1 MDIYV
6 TNPLKYSL
14 WKQPTGVVA
23 HTFDPR
29 AQDVGAC
36 DFSEFKAN
44 LVNRLSSRTAKAI
57 QRKKQNNNKKR
68 WIRKWSEI

>member
-44 LVNRLSSRTAKAI
+44 LVNRARSRPAKAASWDPVSKNI
-57 QRKKQNNNKKR
+57 YILN
-68 WIRKWSEI
+68 